1 MKNLLYQTIRKLRH
15 TSPPAGRI
23 PVERVFG
30 DRITDEEAVP
40 GLSGNDH
47 APPAAPIRIRSM
59 RIDDLQQVHAI
70 DSISFSMPWPL
81 SSYRF
86 ELMENPSSMLW
97 VADASLP
104 DMTTRVVGMVVVWMI
119 MEEAHIAT
127 IAVHPAYRGRGIG
140 RQLLTYSLQEAV
152 VKGATQATLEVRA
165 SNTVAQNLYLGLGF
179 QIVGR
184 RPKYYQD
191 NLEDALIMTAFGL
204 SSEKLENLA
213 R

>member
-1 MKNLLYQTIRKLRH
+1 MKNLFIQAIRKLRP
-15 TSPPAGRI
+15 TSPPAGRF

-30 DRITDEEAVP
+30 DRLSENETTAGRP
-40 GLSGNDH
+40 GDGQVH
-47 APPAAPIRIRSM
+47 PEAPIRIRAM
-59 RIDDLQQVHAI
+59 QIEDLQQVHAI
-70 DSISFSMPWPL
+70 DTGSFSMPWPL

-86 ELMENPSSMLW
+86 ELLENPSSMLW
-97 VADASLP
+97 VAEASSP
-104 DMTTRVVGMVVVWMI
+104 EMASVVVGMVVVWMI

-140 RQLLTYSLQEAV
+140 RQLLAHSLQEAV
-152 VKGATQATLEVRA
+152 LKGATQATLEVRA
-165 SNTVAQNLYLGLGF
+165 SNEVAQNLYLELGF

-204 SSEKLENLA
+204 SYETLRSD
-213 R
+213 

>member
-1 MKNLLYQTIRKLRH
+1 MKNLLTQTLRKFRR
-15 TSPPAGRI
+15 PDRPVGR

-30 DRITDEEAVP
+30 DRIPENGPVAARD
-40 GLSGNDH
+40 GNSQ
-47 APPAAPIRIRSM
+47 APPASALRIRAM
-59 RIDDLQQVHAI
+59 RIDDLEQVHAI
-70 DSISFSMPWPL
+70 DASSFSMPWPL

-86 ELMENPSSMLW
+86 ELLENPSSMLW
-97 VADASLP
+97 VAEASLAGGISAA
-104 DMTTRVVGMVVVWMI
+104 VGMVVVWMI

-127 IAVHPAYRGRGIG
+127 IAVRPDHRGRGIG
-140 RQLLTYSLQEAV
+140 RQLLVHSLQEAV

-165 SNTVAQNLYLGLGF
+165 SNEVAQKLYLGLGF

-204 SSEKLENLA
+204 SFEKLGVLS